1 MTEQERDA
9 MLQKVLLEEKRKGR
23 CICLNFAEAE
33 EVYNALM
40 LAHTQCQKACAR
52 CEKTGLTSLSE
63 KMNQRIEFMDKLTT
77 RLEKKLKW

>member
-1 MTEQERDA
+1 MTEQELDA
-9 MLQKVLLEEKRKGR
+9 RVQQELEKLARAR

-40 LAHTQCQKACAR
+40 FARTQCQKAYAR
-52 CEKTGLTSLSE
+52 CEKTGLTSLSA
-63 KMNQRIEFMDKLTT
+63 KMNQRIEFMDKLIT